1 MQVFRAGDGVLVKED
16 GLLIR
21 AQSLEQV
28 LHLPV

>member
-1 MQVFRAGDGVLVKED
+1 MHVFQARDGVLVKEY

-28 LHLPV
+28 LHLLV